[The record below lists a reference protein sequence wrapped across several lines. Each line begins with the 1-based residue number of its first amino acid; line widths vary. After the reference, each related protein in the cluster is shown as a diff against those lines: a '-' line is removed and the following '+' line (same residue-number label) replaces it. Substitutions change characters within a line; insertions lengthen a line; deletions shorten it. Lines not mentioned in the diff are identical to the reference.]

1 MVSVYST
8 KDCEDNNF
16 NKVLLKG
23 VYGAQFKTINF
34 DDFKREF
41 QICDIAR
48 GLIGDP
54 LIL

>member
-1 MVSVYST
+1 M
-8 KDCEDNNF
+8 E
-16 NKVLLKG
+16 
-23 VYGAQFKTINF
+23 QFKTINF

-41 QICDIAR
+41 PNCDVAR